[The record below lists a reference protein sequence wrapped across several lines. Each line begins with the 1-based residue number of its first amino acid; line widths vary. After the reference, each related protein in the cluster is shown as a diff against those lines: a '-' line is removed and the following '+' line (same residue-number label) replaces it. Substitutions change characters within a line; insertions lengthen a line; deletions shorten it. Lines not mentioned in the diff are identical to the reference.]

1 MLDVSYC
8 INVTDLSLRQLLEN
22 LELRY
27 GKTVPSEKMEKQ
39 KFCFWTKRSGIT
51 TPFPSHLKSPWLK
64 MMNEMD
70 YEIVLMNHLLHHV
83 NNIMPLPMMLD
94 F

>member
-8 INVTDLSLRQLLEN
+8 VNVTDLSLRQLLEN
-22 LELRY
+22 LEMRH
-27 GKTVPSEKMEKQ
+27 GKKMPTEKSDKE

-51 TPFPSHLKSPWLK
+51 TPFPPHLKSPWLK

-70 YEIVLMNHLLHHV
+70 YEFVLMNHLLHHV
-83 NNIMPLPMMLD
+83 NNIGPFPVLFD